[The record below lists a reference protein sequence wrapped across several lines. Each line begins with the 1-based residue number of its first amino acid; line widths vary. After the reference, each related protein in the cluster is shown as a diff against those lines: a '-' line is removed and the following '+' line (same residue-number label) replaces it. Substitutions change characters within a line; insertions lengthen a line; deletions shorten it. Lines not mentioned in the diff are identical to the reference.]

1 MKILFFPFH
10 AANKPVNVVI
20 LILVSVGRGGC
31 APALRI
37 TVKKMSPAKK
47 QVITIK
53 VGSNV
58 ITNSQGFPDEQV
70 ITSISSQISALRQQG
85 HQVILVSSGAVAAG
99 RSLYQFPKKADTV
112 VQRQVLSS
120 LGQVKLISLYKEA
133 FEKQRMLCSQVLVT
147 KEDFKS
153 RTHYLN
159 MQNCLSA
166 LLSNQIVPILNEND
180 VVSVTELMFTDN
192 DELAG
197 LVSAMMNTHILIIL
211 TNVDGVYDGDPS
223 LPGTNIIHQY
233 DSKSINLSEIATG
246 KKSGFGRGGIL
257 TKCQTAEKIAGI
269 GIPVHIANGRTENIV
284 PRILGNEEIGTRF
297 PARKSASSL
306 KKYMAHAYEEA
317 KGKVVINEG
326 AKQVLLSDKAHSLL
340 PVGVTQV
347 IGKFKK
353 GDLIKII
360 DEKEREIGLG
370 LARYGYKKAKEVT
383 GLKNQKPV
391 IHYDYL
397 YLH

>member
-1 MKILFFPFH
+1 MATTIRS
-10 AANKPVNVVI
+10 I
-20 LILVSVGRGGC
+20 
-31 APALRI
+31 I
-37 TVKKMSPAKK
+37 TL
-47 QVITIK
+47 K

-58 ITNSQGFPDEQV
+58 ITNTQGFPDEQV
-70 ITSISSQISALRQQG
+70 IASISRQIKTLREAG
-85 HQVILVSSGAVAAG
+85 HQVILVTSGAVAAG
-99 RSLYQFPKKADTV
+99 RSIYQFAKKTDTV

-120 LGQVKLISLYKEA
+120 LGQVKLISMYKDA
-133 FEKQRMLCSQVLVT
+133 FEKESMLCSQVLVT

-153 RTHYLN
+153 RNHYLN

-166 LLSNQIVPILNEND
+166 LLANQIVPILNEND

-197 LVSAMMNTHILIIL
+197 LVSAMMNTNLLVIL

-223 LPGTNIIHQY
+223 EPGTKVIHQY
-233 DSKSINLSEIATG
+233 DSKSINLEEIASG

-284 PRILGNEEIGTRF
+284 LKVVQHEEVGTRF
-297 PARKSASSL
+297 PARKLASSF

-317 KGKVVINEG
+317 KGKVIINEG
-326 AKQVLLSDKAHSLL
+326 AKKVLLSDKAHSLL
-340 PVGVTQV
+340 PVGITQV
-347 IGKFKK
+347 VGKFKK
-353 GDLIKII
+353 GDLIKIV
-360 DEKEREIGLG
+360 DENEHEIGLG
-370 LARYGYKKAKEVT
+370 LARYGYKKAKEIV
-383 GLKNQKPV
+383 GMKNQKPV
-391 IHYDYL
+391 IHYDHL

>member
-1 MKILFFPFH
+1 MTSL
-10 AANKPVNVVI
+10 
-20 LILVSVGRGGC
+20 
-31 APALRI
+31 
-37 TVKKMSPAKK
+37 KKL
-47 QVITIK
+47 VITIK
-53 VGSNV
+53 IGSNV
-58 ITNSQGFPDEQV
+58 ITNSEGLPDEHI
-70 ITSISSQISALRQQG
+70 ITSISRQVKALRKDG

-99 RSLYQFPKKADTV
+99 RSIYQFPKKADTV

-120 LGQVKLISLYKEA
+120 LGQVKLISLYNEA
-133 FEKQRMLCSQVLVT
+133 FRKEDMLCSQVLVT

-153 RTHYLN
+153 RNHYLN

-166 LLSNQIVPILNEND
+166 LLSNKIVPILNEND

-197 LVSAMMNTHILIIL
+197 LVSAMMNTNLLIVL
-211 TNVDGVYDGDPS
+211 TNVDGVYDGDPD
-223 LPGTNIIHQY
+223 LPGTQIIHEY
-233 DSKSINLSEIATG
+233 DAKSINITDIASA

-269 GIPVHIANGRTENIV
+269 GIPVHIANGKTEDIV
-284 PRILGNEEIGTRF
+284 LRIIQQEKVGTRF
-297 PARKSASSL
+297 PARKLASSF

-317 KGKVVINEG
+317 KGKVVINDG

-347 IGKFKK
+347 LGKFKK
-353 GDLIKII
+353 GDLIKIV

-370 LARYGYKKAKEVT
+370 LARYGYKKAKELI

-391 IHYDYL
+391 IHYDHL